1 MKFVHIADM
10 HFDSSLSSLSEIEGL
25 TEKIR
30 LEQREILKKIINYIK
45 ENKIEL
51 LFIAGDLYE
60 QKYIKETTIEY
71 INNLFKEIPETKIF
85 IAPGNHDP
93 NIKNSYYQ
101 KFNWNENVKIFNSKI
116 EKIKLNNINI
126 YGYGFEDY
134 YCKNSGIEE
143 IKLDEK
149 NKINILITHAN
160 LDASKT
166 EDMQYNPIAK
176 NKLEEIGFN
185 YVALGHIHKNNYEKN
200 NKIIYPG
207 STIGLGFDELGK
219 HGMIVGEI
227 FENKIETE
235 FIPLNNIEFCERKL
249 DITEINSEEELIEKI
264 NELNLIENNLYKI
277 ILIGKRNFIIDTQKI
292 IKLINK
298 KNILKI
304 KDFTKIKYNLEEISK
319 QQSLKG
325 IFVKKCLEE
334 MQNTENKEII
344 ENAIEYGLEA
354 LEG

>member
-1 MKFVHIADM
+1 
-10 HFDSSLSSLSEIEGL
+10 
-25 TEKIR
+25 
-30 LEQREILKKIINYIK
+30 
-45 ENKIEL
+45 
-51 LFIAGDLYE
+51 
-60 QKYIKETTIEY
+60 
-71 INNLFKEIPETKIF
+71 
-85 IAPGNHDP
+85 
-93 NIKNSYYQ
+93 
-101 KFNWNENVKIFNSKI
+101 
-116 EKIKLNNINI
+116 
-126 YGYGFEDY
+126 
-134 YCKNSGIEE
+134 
-143 IKLDEK
+143 
-149 NKINILITHAN
+149 
-160 LDASKT
+160 
-166 EDMQYNPIAK
+166 
-176 NKLEEIGFN
+176 
-185 YVALGHIHKNNYEKN
+185 
-200 NKIIYPG
+200 
-207 STIGLGFDELGK
+207 
-219 HGMIVGEI
+219 MIVGEI

-235 FIPLNNIEFCERKL
+235 FIPLNNIEFCEREL

-277 ILIGKRNFIIDTQKI
+277 ILIGKRNFIIDSQKI